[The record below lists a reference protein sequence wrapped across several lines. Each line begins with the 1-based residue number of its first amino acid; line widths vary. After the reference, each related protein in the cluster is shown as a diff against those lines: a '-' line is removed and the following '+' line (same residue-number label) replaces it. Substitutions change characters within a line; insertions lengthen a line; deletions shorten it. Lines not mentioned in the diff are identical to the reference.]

1 MLYVSRARFVLYAG
15 SGGNCTYAMNSTYG
29 GVVQIDQ
36 GGVYFLPLRLMA
48 PAVYTLCHVFAQQ
61 FHFEVCRMTPQM
73 PPPARPP
80 MPREARPLHPRRPRH
95 LCCRPRRRRPRRRR
109 PRRRRPRRRRPR
121 RRRPRRRP
129 RRRRPRRRRPPRRS
143 HQSNRTH
150 QHFPLVP
157 PPLRPALAALP
168 AVAPVRA
175 AAPVPAAAVHPAL
188 RPAAPTLSTALDS
201 SAALPA
207 VHSAAPALASAM
219 RATPAPYDRL

>member
-80 MPREARPLHPRRPRH
+80 MPPAAEPSASSPGALQQRHMVTSPAVMTYGREA
-95 LCCRPRRRRPRRRR
+95 
-109 PRRRRPRRRRPR
+109 
-121 RRRPRRRP
+121 
-129 RRRRPRRRRPPRRS
+129 
-143 HQSNRTH
+143 
-150 QHFPLVP
+150 
-157 PPLRPALAALP
+157 
-168 AVAPVRA
+168 
-175 AAPVPAAAVHPAL
+175 
-188 RPAAPTLSTALDS
+188 
-201 SAALPA
+201 
-207 VHSAAPALASAM
+207 
-219 RATPAPYDRL
+219 